1 MIYQYS
7 VSVRLMVYNHE
18 HYIREAINGILI
30 QRTNFL
36 VEVVIGD
43 DFSTDKSLEIIRE
56 YENTSNI
63 HFKILERKE
72 GDEYWLDR
80 QKLGR
85 LHNFYTIIKNC
96 TGKYIALL
104 DGDDYWTDPFKL
116 QKQVDFLEKNND
128 YVVCSHDAKII
139 DSSGNIIKESKLPE
153 TFKKDATSDELKKG
167 FWLLSLGMMFRNLES
182 LKSYP
187 KEGYEVVNGDIFFSS
202 FLGQF
207 GKSKYMDDI
216 DPASY
221 RDHGGGVWSA
231 KTKKNKNI
239 DSLNTLF
246 CTAKYYDRINDKIS
260 KEIYL
265 SCYIKGY
272 WLFISGLKNNWSF
285 SSQLKILKY
294 TFVSFVKVT
303 KISFILNGINKTF
316 FLLLKKIG
324 SFIISK
330 IKHN

>member
-18 HYIREAINGILI
+18 PYIREAINGILI

-43 DFSTDKSLEIIRE
+43 DFSTDKSLDIIRE
-56 YENTSNI
+56 YENTSNV
-63 HFKILERKE
+63 HFKILERKV
-72 GDEYWLDR
+72 GDKYWLDR

-85 LHNFYTIIKNC
+85 LHNFYNIIENC
-96 TGKYIALL
+96 KGKYIALL

-116 QKQVDFLEKNND
+116 QKQVDFLEMYDD

-139 DSSGNIIKESKLPE
+139 DSSGNIIKESKLPD

-167 FWLLSLGMMFRNLES
+167 FWLLTLGMMFRNLEN
-182 LKSYP
+182 LKNYP
-187 KEGYEVVNGDIFFSS
+187 KEGYEIVNGDIFFSS

-207 GKSKYMDDI
+207 GKSKYMDNI
-216 DPASY
+216 EPALY
-221 RDHGGGVWSA
+221 RDHGGGVWSV

-239 DSLNTLF
+239 DSLNTLL
-246 CTAKYYDRINDKIS
+246 CTAKYYDRINYEIS

-272 WLFISGLKNNWSF
+272 WLFISGLKNKWDF

-294 TFVSFVKVT
+294 TVVSFI
-303 KISFILNGINKTF
+303 KIKNISYILNGISKTF
-316 FLLLKKIG
+316 FLLLKKIV
-324 SFIISK
+324 F
-330 IKHN
+330 N